1 MRGSPDP
8 DPMRDAIPVLPTDAG
23 LPVAER
29 LPELLV
35 ALERGNAVLVAP
47 PGAGKTSIVPLA
59 LLHAPWRDPASR
71 IVVLEPRRVAARA
84 AARRMAS
91 LLGEPVGATVGLR
104 TRLDAAVSGATR
116 IEVVTEGLLV
126 RRMHADPGLSGI
138 ACVVFDEVHERSLD
152 ADLALALARDLQA
165 VRPDLRLVAM
175 SATLDGAAF
184 ARLLAAPVIESAGR
198 MFPVAVRWAERDADP
213 RDLPELAAAT
223 ARRALAETAGDIL
236 VFLPGMAEIRRAEAA
251 LADAPAVVRPLHG
264 DLPPEAQDLALSPDA
279 EGRRKIIL
287 ATAIAE
293 TSLTVEG
300 VTAVVDGGF
309 RRAPRFDPG
318 SGLTR
323 LVTLR
328 ISRAAADQRAGRAG
342 RLGPGVVFRLWT
354 EAAHRGLAAADR
366 PEILEADLAPLAL
379 DLAAWG
385 ADPASLPF
393 LDPPPEGALA
403 AGRDLLRRLGAL
415 DAAGAITPRGR
426 AMARLGAHPRLAAM
440 MVAARERGE
449 AEAAL
454 AAELAAALEERD
466 PLRGTEA
473 PADLRLRLGRLGTAG
488 ARAAAQYRRRLGI
501 AAPAADPD
509 CTGVLLA
516 AAFPDRIAMARG
528 EPGAFLLANGRGAR
542 LSPADPLARERFLA
556 VAALDLSGTE
566 ARIRLAAPLT
576 RAELEAVAAG
586 RIATTED
593 VAWDDQTGAVR
604 ARRRR
609 VLQALVLDEAPIA
622 DPDAALL
629 ARGLCA
635 GVRARGLGVLPWTPA
650 ARNLQAR
657 VARMAALE
665 PGWPDLGD
673 AALAATLE
681 TWLAPHLGGLRSI
694 AELARLDLGV
704 ILRGVLGARAA
715 ALDAA
720 LPTHLALPGG
730 RAAIDYTRD
739 PPTVSAR
746 AQALF
751 GLAATPRLA
760 GGRVPLQT
768 ELLSPAGRPI
778 AVTGDLA
785 AFWRGG
791 WAEVRKA
798 MRGRYPKH
806 AWPEDPGADAGPA
819 ARSAEAK
826 PRARKP

>member
-1 MRGSPDP
+1 MTP
-8 DPMRDAIPVLPTDAG
+8 LPPLPEAAAA
-23 LPVAER
+23 LPVAEV
-29 LPELLV
+29 LPALLA
-35 ALERGNAVLVAP
+35 ALDRGNAVLVAP
-47 PGAGKTSIVPLA
+47 PGAGKTSVVPLA
-59 LLHAPWRDPASR
+59 LLHASWRDAAAR

-84 AARRMAS
+84 AARRMAA
-91 LLGEPVGATVGLR
+91 LLGEKVGGTVGLR
-104 TRLDAAVSGATR
+104 TRLDAVVSATTR

-126 RRMHADPGLSGI
+126 RRLHADPGLSGI

-152 ADLALALARDLQA
+152 ADLALALSRDLQA
-165 VRPDLRLVAM
+165 VRPELRLVAM

-198 MFPVAVRWAERDADP
+198 MFPVSVRWATRDTDP
-213 RDLPELAAAT
+213 RDLPERAAAA
-223 ARRALAETAGDIL
+223 ARRALAETDGDIL
-236 VFLPGMAEIRRAEAA
+236 VFLPGMAEIRRAQAA

-264 DLPPEAQDLALSPDA
+264 ELPPEVQDLALRPDA
-279 EGRRKIIL
+279 EGRRRIIL

-300 VTAVVDGGF
+300 VTAVVDSGL

-323 LVTLR
+323 LATVR
-328 ISRAAADQRAGRAG
+328 ISRAAAEQRAGRAG

-366 PEILEADLAPLAL
+366 PEMLEADLAPLAL

-393 LDPPPEGALA
+393 LDRPPEAALA

-415 DAAGAITPRGR
+415 DEAGAITPRGR

-440 MVAARERGE
+440 MVAAREQGE
-449 AEAAL
+449 AAASL

-466 PLRGTEA
+466 PLRGADA
-473 PADLRLRLGRLGTAG
+473 PADVRPRLCRLGAAG
-488 ARAAAQYRRRLGI
+488 ARAAAQYRRRLGV
-501 AAPAADPD
+501 AARAADPD
-509 CTGVLLA
+509 CAGALLA

-528 EPGAFLLANGRGAR
+528 APGAFLLANGRGAR
-542 LSPADPLARERFLA
+542 LSSADPLAGAPFLA
-556 VAALDLSGTE
+556 VAALDLSGTD

-576 RAELEAVAAG
+576 RAEVETLGAA
-586 RIATTED
+586 RIVTSAE
-593 VAWDDQTGAVR
+593 VAWDDQAGAVR

-609 VLQALVLDEAPIA
+609 MLDALVLDEAPIGE
-622 DPDAALL
+622 PDAALVV
-629 ARGLCA
+629 RGLCA
-635 GVRARGLGVLPWTPA
+635 GVRARGLAVLPWTPA
-650 ARNLQAR
+650 ARHLQAR

-665 PGWPDLGD
+665 PGWPDLAD

-681 TWLAPHLGGLRSI
+681 DWLAPHLTGLRSLD
-694 AELARLDLGV
+694 ALARLDLAA
-704 ILRGVLGARAA
+704 ILRGMLGWERAA

-720 LPTHLALPGG
+720 LPATLALPHG

-739 PPTVSAR
+739 PPTVSVR

-751 GLAATPRLA
+751 GLAETPRLA
-760 GGRVPLQT
+760 GGRVTAQI

-806 AWPEDPGADAGPA
+806 AWPEDPTTAAPA
-819 ARSAEAK
+819 
-826 PRARKP
+826 RARAP

>member
-1 MRGSPDP
+1 MTAAPL
-8 DPMRDAIPVLPTDAG
+8 APTAA
-23 LPVAER
+23 LPVAEA
-29 LPELLV
+29 LPALLA
-35 ALERGNAVLVAP
+35 ALDRGNAVLVAP
-47 PGAGKTSIVPLA
+47 PGAGKTSVVPLA
-59 LLHAPWRDPASR
+59 LLGAQWRDPEQR
-71 IVVLEPRRVAARA
+71 ILVLEPRRVAARA

-91 LLGEPVGATVGLR
+91 LLGEKVGGTVGLR
-104 TRLDAAVSGATR
+104 TRLDAAVSAATR

-126 RRMHADPGLSGI
+126 RRLQSDPGLADI

-152 ADLALALARDLQA
+152 ADLALALTRDLQA
-165 VRPDLRLVAM
+165 VRPELRLVAM

-184 ARLLAAPVIESAGR
+184 ARLLDAPVIESTGR
-198 MFPVAVRWAERDADP
+198 MFPVAVRWAARDADP
-213 RDLPELAAAT
+213 RDLPEVAAST

-251 LADAPAVVRPLHG
+251 LAGASAVVRPLHG
-264 DLPPEAQDLALSPDA
+264 ELPPEAQDLALRPDA
-279 EGRRKIIL
+279 EGQRKIIL

-300 VTAVVDGGF
+300 VAAVVDCGF

-323 LVTLR
+323 LATIR
-328 ISRAAADQRAGRAG
+328 ISRAAAEQRAGRAG
-342 RLGPGVVFRLWT
+342 RLGPGTVFRLWT

-415 DAAGAITPRGR
+415 DEAGAITPRGR

-449 AEAAL
+449 DEAAL
-454 AAELAAALEERD
+454 AAELAAVLEERD
-466 PLRGTEA
+466 PLRGADA
-473 PADLRLRLGRLGTAG
+473 PADIRLRLGRLGAAG
-488 ARAAAQYRRRLGI
+488 ARATAQYRRRLGI
-501 AAPAADPD
+501 AARAADPD
-509 CTGVLLA
+509 RAGVLIA

-528 EPGAFLLANGRGAR
+528 ASGAFLLANGRGAR
-542 LSPADPLARERFLA
+542 LAPADPLAGAPFLA
-556 VAALDLSGTE
+556 VAALALSGTD

-576 RAELEAVAAG
+576 RAEVDTLAAA

-593 VAWDDQTGAVR
+593 VAWDDQAGAVR

-609 VLQALVLDEAPIA
+609 VLEALVLEEMPIA
-622 DPDAALL
+622 DPDAALV

-635 GVRARGLGVLPWTPA
+635 GVRARGLGVLPWTAA

-657 VARMAALE
+657 VALMTALE
-665 PGWPDLGD
+665 PGWPDLSETV
-673 AALAATLE
+673 LATTIE
-681 TWLAPHLGGLRSI
+681 DWLAPHVAGMRSL
-694 AELARLDLGV
+694 AELARLDLAA
-704 ILRGVLGARAA
+704 ILRGLLGWERAT

-720 LPTHLALPGG
+720 LPAALALPHG

-739 PPTVSAR
+739 PPTLAAR

-751 GLAATPRLA
+751 GLTQTPRLA
-760 GGRVPLQT
+760 GGRVAVQI

-806 AWPEDPGADAGPA
+806 TWPEDPTTA
-819 ARSAEAK
+819 ALAT
-826 PRARKP
+826 ARRP

>member
-1 MRGSPDP
+1 MAAMTAAP
-8 DPMRDAIPVLPTDAG
+8 PVPTAAA
-23 LPVAER
+23 LPVAEV
-29 LPELLV
+29 LP
-35 ALERGNAVLVAP
+35 ALSAALDRGNAVLVAP
-47 PGAGKTSIVPLA
+47 PGAGKTSVVPLA
-59 LLHAPWRDPASR
+59 LLGAPWRAPEAR
-71 IVVLEPRRVAARA
+71 ILVLEPRRVAARA

-91 LLGEPVGATVGLR
+91 LLGEKVGGTVGLR
-104 TRLDAAVSGATR
+104 TRLDAAVSAATR

-126 RRMHADPGLSGI
+126 RRLHADPGLADV

-152 ADLALALARDLQA
+152 ADLALALTRDLQA
-165 VRPDLRLVAM
+165 VRPELRLVAM

-184 ARLLAAPVIESAGR
+184 ARLLEAPVIESAGR
-198 MFPVAVRWAERDADP
+198 MFPVAVRWAGRDADP
-213 RDLPELAAAT
+213 RDLPERAAAA
-223 ARRALAETAGDIL
+223 ARRALAETSGDIL

-264 DLPPEAQDLALSPDA
+264 ELPPEAQDLALRPDA
-279 EGRRKIIL
+279 EGRRKVIL

-300 VTAVVDGGF
+300 VTAVVDSGF

-323 LVTLR
+323 LATLR
-328 ISRAAADQRAGRAG
+328 ISRAAAEQRAGRAG

-366 PEILEADLAPLAL
+366 PEILEADLASLAL

-385 ADPASLPF
+385 ADPAALPF
-393 LDPPPEGALA
+393 LDPPPAAALA
-403 AGRDLLRRLGAL
+403 VGRDLLRALGAL
-415 DAAGAITPRGR
+415 DRAGAITKRGR

-440 MVAARERGE
+440 MVAARDQGD

-454 AAELAAALEERD
+454 AAALAAVLEERD
-466 PLRGTEA
+466 PLRG
-473 PADLRLRLGRLGTAG
+473 ADAADIRLRLGRLGGAA

-501 AAPAADPD
+501 AAREADPD
-509 CTGVLLA
+509 RAGVLLA

-542 LSPADPLARERFLA
+542 LSPADPLAGAPFLA
-556 VAALDLSGTE
+556 VAALDLSGTD
-566 ARIRLAAPLT
+566 ARIRLAAPLA
-576 RAELEAVAAG
+576 RAGLETLAAA

-593 VAWDDQTGAVR
+593 VAWDDQAGAVR
-604 ARRRR
+604 ARRQR
-609 VLQALVLDEAPIA
+609 VLDALVLAEVPIA
-622 DPDAALL
+622 DPDAALV
-629 ARGLCA
+629 ARGLCV
-635 GVRARGLGVLPWTPA
+635 GVRARGLGVLPWTAA
-650 ARNLQAR
+650 ARTLQAR
-657 VARMAALE
+657 VALMAALE
-665 PGWPDLGD
+665 PGWPDLSE

-681 TWLAPHLGGLRSI
+681 EWLAPHLAGLRSL
-694 AELARLDLGV
+694 AALARLDLAA
-704 ILRGVLGARAA
+704 ILRGMLGRDRAA

-720 LPTHLALPGG
+720 LPTHLALPHG
-730 RAAIDYTRD
+730 RPAIDYTRD
-739 PPTVSAR
+739 PPTLSAR

-751 GLAATPRLA
+751 GLAETPRLA
-760 GGRVPLQT
+760 GGRVPLQI

-806 AWPEDPGADAGPA
+806 AWPEHPTEAVPA
-819 ARSAEAK
+819 
-826 PRARKP
+826 RARAP

>member
-1 MRGSPDP
+1 MA
-8 DPMRDAIPVLPTDAG
+8 PMTDRPLPAEAAA
-23 LPVAER
+23 LPVAEA
-29 LPELLV
+29 LPALLG

-47 PGAGKTSIVPLA
+47 PGAGKTSVVPLA
-59 LLHAPWRDPASR
+59 LLHAAWRAPEAR
-71 IVVLEPRRVAARA
+71 ILVLEPRRVAARA

-91 LLGEPVGATVGLR
+91 LLGEQVGGTVGLR
-104 TRLDAAVSGATR
+104 TRLDAAVSAATR

-126 RRMHADPGLSGI
+126 RRLHADPGLSGI

-152 ADLALALARDLQA
+152 ADLALALTRDLQA
-165 VRPDLRLVAM
+165 VRPELRLVAI

-184 ARLLAAPVIESAGR
+184 ARLLDAPVIESAGR
-198 MFPVAVRWAERDADP
+198 MFPVAVRWAARDDDP
-213 RDLPELAAAT
+213 RDLPERAAAT
-223 ARRALAETAGDIL
+223 AQRALAETSGDIL
-236 VFLPGMAEIRRAEAA
+236 VFLPGMAEIHRAEAA

-264 DLPPEAQDLALSPDA
+264 ELPPEAQDLALRPDA
-279 EGRRKIIL
+279 DGRRKIIL

-300 VTAVVDGGF
+300 VTAVVDSGF

-323 LVTLR
+323 LATVR
-328 ISRAAADQRAGRAG
+328 ISRAAAEQRAGRAG

-354 EAAHRGLAAADR
+354 EAAHRGLAASDR

-385 ADPASLPF
+385 ADPSALPF
-393 LDPPPEGALA
+393 LDPPPAGALA
-403 AGRDLLRRLGAL
+403 AGRELLRTLGAL
-415 DAAGAITPRGR
+415 DATGAITPRGQL
-426 AMARLGAHPRLAAM
+426 MARLGAHPRLAAM

-454 AAELAAALEERD
+454 AAELAAVLEERD
-466 PLRGTEA
+466 PLRG
-473 PADLRLRLGRLGTAG
+473 ADASADIRLRLGRLGGAA
-488 ARAAAQYRRRLGI
+488 ARAAAQYRRRLGVS
-501 AAPAADPD
+501 ARDGDPD
-509 CTGVLLA
+509 HAGVLLA

-528 EPGAFLLANGRGAR
+528 APGAFLLANGRGAR
-542 LSPADPLARERFLA
+542 LSPADPLARAPFLA
-556 VAALDLSGTE
+556 VAALDLSGTD
-566 ARIRLAAPLT
+566 ARIRLAAPLA
-576 RAELEAVAAG
+576 RAEVETLAAA

-593 VAWDDQTGAVR
+593 VAWDDQAGAVR

-609 VLQALVLDEAPIA
+609 VLDALVLDETPIA
-622 DPDAALL
+622 DPEAALV

-657 VARMAALE
+657 VALMAAHE
-665 PGWPDLGD
+665 PGWPDLAD

-681 TWLAPHLGGLRSI
+681 HWLAPQLAGVRNLG
-694 AELARLDLGV
+694 ELARLDLAA
-704 ILRGVLGARAA
+704 ILRGLLGWERAA
-715 ALDAA
+715 SLDAA
-720 LPTHLALPGG
+720 LPTHLALPHG
-730 RAAIDYTRD
+730 RAMIDYTRD

-760 GGRVPLQT
+760 GGRVRVQI

-806 AWPEDPGADAGPA
+806 AWPEDPSTTAAPA
-819 ARSAEAK
+819 TARR
-826 PRARKP
+826 P